1 MKLHLLSPDIID
13 KYTDSQTLLSI
24 ILKNRHIKD
33 IPEFLNPSYPVFKLK
48 LASVVKAIKNAIT
61 SGQNILIYGD
71 YDVDGITA
79 AAILWQIFHQ
89 LTPNVIPFIPHREID
104 GYGIKA
110 GSFFRFQ
117 KEKNLK
123 FDLLITVDNGIVA
136 QAEFTKIKARQDLTI
151 IVVDHHLPDQNLTS
165 VDFIVHSTDLSGSA
179 LAWFLAK
186 EFSQTADLGLAALG
200 TVADCLP
207 LIGVNRSII
216 VHGLKELRLN
226 PSIGIKKLI
235 TVAGLKQDSLSA
247 YDLGFGLGPRINAV
261 GRLSDPTD
269 ALRLLCSQNSLQAS
283 KYAQI
288 LNSSNQNRQDLQKES
303 QLSAEKNLNLKNK
316 VIFVSGDYNPG
327 LIGLIAGRLTE
338 KYNLPSIIISESKD
352 ISKGSCRS
360 IDKLNIIETLR
371 QFSNLFVDLGGHT
384 GAAGFSIKTA
394 NIPKFQKQITKA
406 INLKLKNIDLKPEIP
421 VDAEM
426 KLSAVTLKNI
436 KAISGLTP
444 FGIGNPVPLF
454 LFKNLKIVS
463 KRLLGQ
469 NGDHLK
475 LSLIEPAR
483 PNCEAVGV
491 AFKKGELDKT
501 LNIGD
506 SIDIVASLDANT
518 WNGTTTPQLIVKEII
533 PY

>member
-1 MKLHLLSPDIID
+1 MDLKIID
-13 KYTDSQTLLSI
+13 KTYSADDIIKLL
-24 ILKNRHIKD
+24 LKQRQIGD
-33 IPEFLNPSYPVFKLK
+33 VDEFLKPSYPALKLK
-48 LASVVKAIKNAIT
+48 LSPVVKAIKDAIKNK
-61 SGQNILIYGD
+61 QNILIYGD

-79 AAILWQIFHQ
+79 TAVIWLTLHQ
-89 LTPNVIPFIPHREID
+89 LTPNVTPFIPNRETD
-104 GYGIKA
+104 GYGVKA
-110 GSFFRFQ
+110 ASFFRFQ
-117 KEKNLK
+117 KTKNLQ

-136 QAEFTKIKARQDLTI
+136 ETEFAKIKAKQDIKI
-151 IVVDHHLPDQNLTS
+151 IVVDHHLPDEKLKS
-165 VDFIVHSTDLSGSA
+165 ADFVVHSTEVSGSA
-179 LAWFLAK
+179 LSWFLSK
-186 EFSQTADLGLAALG
+186 EFDPKADLGLAALG

-207 LIGVNRSII
+207 LVGVNRSIV

-226 PSIGIKKLI
+226 PNVGIKKLI
-235 TVAGLKQDSLSA
+235 SISGLKQDSLSA

-269 ALRLLCSQNSLQAS
+269 ALRLLCSQNPFQAA

-303 QLSAEKNLNLKNK
+303 LEIAEKKLDLKNK
-316 VIFVSGDYNPG
+316 LLFVSGDYNPG

-338 KYNLPSIIISESKD
+338 KYHLPSIIISQGKD
-352 ISKGSCRS
+352 VSKGSCRS
-360 IDKLNIIETLR
+360 IGKLNIIEALR
-371 QFSNLFVDLGGHT
+371 KFSDLFVDLGGHA
-384 GAAGFSIKTA
+384 GAAGFTIKTS
-394 NIPKFQKQITKA
+394 NIPKFQKQITKVL
-406 INLKLKNIDLKPEIP
+406 NTKLKNIDLKPEIT

-426 KLSAVTLKNI
+426 KLSVVNLRNI
-436 KAISGLTP
+436 KAISELAP

-475 LSLIEPAR
+475 LKLDD
-483 PNCEAVGV
+483 PNTPKPEYLAADAI

-506 SIDIVASLDANT
+506 TINIIASIDANT
-518 WNGTTTPQLIVKEII
+518 WNGTTTPQLIIKEIVK
-533 PY
+533 P